1 MIRVKVE
8 GKNIADLWSL
18 ACVHAIIKND
28 KQGNPCVKVA
38 YKKRAESGMFIYL
51 YAYIDDEIEV
61 ESQQSEIGR
70 VIEDDLPF

>member
-38 YKKRAESGMFIYL
+38 NKKRKESGMFEYV
-51 YAYIDDEIEV
+51 YAYTDDEIEI

-70 VIEDDLPF
+70 VIEDLPF

>member
-51 YAYIDDEIEV
+51 YAYTDDEIEV

-70 VIEDDLPF
+70 VIEDLPF